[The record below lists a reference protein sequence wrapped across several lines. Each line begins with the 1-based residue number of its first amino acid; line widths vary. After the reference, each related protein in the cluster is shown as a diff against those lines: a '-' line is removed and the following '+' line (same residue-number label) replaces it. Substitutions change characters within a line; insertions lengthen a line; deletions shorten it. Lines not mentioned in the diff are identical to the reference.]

1 MLAKLAQLTQNQD
14 KRQEAIEKH
23 VSDALGQARLA
34 QERVLQN
41 AVAQQKPTS

>member
-1 MLAKLAQLTQNQD
+1 MSHAGT
-14 KRQEAIEKH
+14 
-23 VSDALGQARLA
+23 DALGQARLV

>member
-1 MLAKLAQLTQNQD
+1 MSHAGT
-14 KRQEAIEKH
+14 
-23 VSDALGQARLA
+23 DALGQARLA